1 MSGPVLYSRDGGDL
15 LPPDVD
21 YLVRAWLRGANDG
34 VDKAHPELPKDER
47 PYFRLS
53 GPTRYDKQWEPCD
66 HEIPEGSLW
75 ARTEWEHRPTIDG
88 WDGTGPVPVQGVDV
102 GWRGRPDV
110 EVLFCATP
118 AELVADAFSMDY
130 AVRMFG
136 LGDWPTERVV
146 IYRRAND
153 ECLKRFGM
161 LWSTASTFIRAY
173 TPMIARLGGGSLRW
187 GEP

>member
-21 YLVRAWLRGANDG
+21 HVLGAFISGYNEA
-34 VDKAHPELPKDER
+34 VDKAHPDLPEDER
-47 PYFRLS
+47 PYCRIA
-53 GPTRYDKQWEPCD
+53 GPTRYNVQWDPCD
-66 HEIPEGSLW
+66 HEIPMRSLW
-75 ARTEWEHRPTIDG
+75 ARTEWEHRPEIPG

-110 EVLFCATP
+110 EVLVCATP
-118 AELVADAFSMDY
+118 AELIADAFPMDY

-146 IYRRAND
+146 VYRRAND
-153 ECLKRFGM
+153 DGKPRIGGM
-161 LWSTASTFIRAY
+161 LWATASTFVRAY
-173 TPMIARLGGGSLRW
+173 RPIVEGL
-187 GEP
+187 